1 MNYKLKRVCFFSGEF
16 QLRFCSSDVCAHM
29 FCNPSK
35 ADNEFAVKIE
45 QYHRICYD
53 KISAVLKLML
63 MTITFSRA
71 ASSFVSESE
80 FDV

>member
-1 MNYKLKRVCFFSGEF
+1 
-16 QLRFCSSDVCAHM
+16 M

-35 ADNEFAVKIE
+35 ADNEFAVKSE
-45 QYHRICYD
+45 QYYRICYD

-63 MTITFSRA
+63 MTITTFFRA
-71 ASSFVSESE
+71 ASRFVSESE